1 MLPNRKSHIERY
13 IFSSKSVKNPYTERN
28 HQYLSQFSSC
38 DIRTFRIWF
47 PSPIFTLFQNMV
59 FFGSPFAYFSVHNT
73 HNRSPFFFGQA
84 ALNYKATNSY
94 SFILK
99 QRQLENPEITGI
111 FLPNK
116 RASYTVD
123 CFLRVIQPGLESLAQ
138 LLWSY
143 LPSICVKK
151 II

>member
-1 MLPNRKSHIERY
+1 LISQPYFYPI
-13 IFSSKSVKNPYTERN
+13 SKYG
-28 HQYLSQFSSC
+28 LF
-38 DIRTFRIWF
+38 WF
-47 PSPIFTLFQNMV
+47 PLPIFQ
-59 FFGSPFAYFSVHNT
+59 SIT
-73 HNRSPFFFGQA
+73 HTTEALFFGQA

-123 CFLRVIQPGLESLAQ
+123 CFMRVIQPGLESLAQ

>member
-1 MLPNRKSHIERY
+1 
-13 IFSSKSVKNPYTERN
+13 
-28 HQYLSQFSSC
+28 
-38 DIRTFRIWF
+38 
-47 PSPIFTLFQNMV
+47 MV

-73 HNRSPFFFGQA
+73 QQNFGWP

-116 RASYTVD
+116 RIVD
-123 CFLRVIQPGLESLAQ
+123 CFMRVIQPGLESLAQ

-143 LPSICVKK
+143 LPSFV
-151 II
+151 

>member
-1 MLPNRKSHIERY
+1 VDKIINISANFYHVTSKPSEFNFPAL
-13 IFSSKSVKNPYTERN
+13 FSPY
-28 HQYLSQFSSC
+28 FK
-38 DIRTFRIWF
+38 IWSF
-47 PSPIFTLFQNMV
+47 LVPPLPIFQSITQTTEAL
-59 FFGSPFAYFSVHNT
+59 FFGWP
-73 HNRSPFFFGQA
+73 

-99 QRQLENPEITGI
+99 KRQLENPEITGI

-123 CFLRVIQPGLESLAQ
+123 CFMRVIQPGLESLAQ

-143 LPSICVKK
+143 LPSVLYVKK

>member
-1 MLPNRKSHIERY
+1 
-13 IFSSKSVKNPYTERN
+13 
-28 HQYLSQFSSC
+28 
-38 DIRTFRIWF
+38 
-47 PSPIFTLFQNMV
+47 MV
-59 FFGSPFAYFSVHNT
+59 FFGFPFAYFSVHNT
-73 HNRSPFFFGQA
+73 HNRSPFFFGQP

-116 RASYTVD
+116 RIVD
-123 CFLRVIQPGLESLAQ
+123 CFMRVIQPGLESLAQ

-143 LPSICVKK
+143 LPSIFFFV
-151 II
+151 